1 MASMHFEQVRNYY
14 ERLVFEA
21 VMERANADRQNNYSD
36 ELLADVACVALN
48 RLPPR
53 YMRHEVDLVFY
64 LTGAEREAMDLTLDA
79 ALDYAFDFVIRR
91 HAEQKSG

>member
-21 VMERANADRQNNYSD
+21 VLARANADRQNKYSD

-64 LTGAEREAMDLTLDA
+64 LTGDEREAMELALDA
-79 ALDYAFDFVIRR
+79 ALDFAFDFVLRR
-91 HAEQKSG
+91 HADQKTE